1 MRITKV
7 TEAAEPELLAAK
19 LVTRCHKI
27 AKAFNVPQRE
37 LGAAML
43 VEGVAL
49 LAATDGGLAALMRV
63 RKLVDAF
70 ERRTQPAHGGPP
82 NVSPK
87 RIIAESGVP

>member
-7 TEAAEPELLAAK
+7 TEAAEPEVLAVK

-49 LAATDGGLAALMRV
+49 LAAADGGLAALLRV
-63 RKLVDAF
+63 RKLVDAL
-70 ERRTQPAHGGPP
+70 ERRTQPAHDGPP
-82 NVSPK
+82 DVSPR
-87 RIIAESGVP
+87 RIKAESGAP